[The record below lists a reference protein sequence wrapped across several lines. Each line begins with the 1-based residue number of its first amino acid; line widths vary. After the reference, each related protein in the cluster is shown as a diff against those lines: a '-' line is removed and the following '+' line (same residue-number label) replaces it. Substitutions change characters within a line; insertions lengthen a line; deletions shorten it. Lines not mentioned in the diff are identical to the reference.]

1 MFNHHHKKKQYIHYS
16 QNTPIDLFLSSMI
29 SLPLN
34 RDKSHF
40 FQIIA
45 FQLFQEMR
53 TQLESIIQHSM
64 QPLLKRYF
72 LHSNK
77 VPQRHHRANLHRRRV
92 YKHLASIFNRISDKP
107 IGQPEILLGILF
119 IVIVQIDV
127 QVLKIL
133 VSFGVLFGSHV
144 EDMRN
149 PEL

>member
-1 MFNHHHKKKQYIHYS
+1 MIVIKNNQNIDYS
-16 QNTPIDLFLSSMI
+16 QNTPIDIFLSSMI

-34 RDKSHF
+34 RDKGHF

-45 FQLFQEMR
+45 FQLFQKMR

-64 QPLLKRYF
+64 QSLLKRYF
-72 LHSNK
+72 LNANQ

-92 YKHLASIFNRISDKP
+92 YKHLPTIFYRISDKP
-107 IGQPEILLGILF
+107 IGQPEILLGVLF
-119 IVIVQIDV
+119 IIVVQIDIK
-127 QVLKIL
+127 VLKIL